1 MPLRIGLLWHS
12 LASGNL
18 GVDALTVANMAI
30 VRVELAK
37 RGIEGTL
44 VVIGPGE
51 SYDGVT
57 LPPNTE
63 IFAIS
68 GRSMLS
74 LDGYWRLLGDLDCI
88 VDIGAGDSFADIYG
102 PKRFF
107 YIYMTKKLALVRGV
121 PLLFAPQTIGPF
133 TKPVYKQLAAS
144 VMKRADAVIARD
156 EGSLV
161 AISQLAPRTRAVL
174 ATDVAFEL
182 PYVDRSGERASKRG
196 GGRLRIGVNAS
207 GLLLGDAVSGQY
219 GFGLSYDYRA
229 FISLLLSELSARSDC
244 EIHLISHA
252 ISASDAADHDGL
264 IADSLAREYPGA
276 IRVPDFASASVAKS
290 YLSSLD
296 FLVAGRMHACVGAF
310 SAGVPVVPTA
320 YSRKFSGL
328 FGLLGYDHILPV
340 QGFDAEAAK
349 DFVLDRLARRE
360 ELASEIGVAMSK
372 TAQLLEAYK
381 GELRRL
387 LDRTQERGA

>member
-30 VRVELAK
+30 VRAEIARRGVEG
-37 RGIEGTL
+37 RL
-44 VVIGPGE
+44 VVIGPRE
-51 SYDGVT
+51 SYEGVT
-57 LPPNTE
+57 LPPDTE
-63 IFAIS
+63 IFAID
-68 GRSMLS
+68 GRSTLS
-74 LDGYWRLLGDLDCI
+74 PRGYWRLLGDLDCI

-107 YIYMTKKLALVRGV
+107 YIYMTKMLALLRGV
-121 PLLFAPQTIGPF
+121 PLLLAPQTIGPF
-133 TKPVYKQLAAS
+133 TKPGYKQLAAS
-144 VMKRADAVIARD
+144 VMKRADAVVARD
-156 EGSLV
+156 EASLA
-161 AISQLAPRTRAVL
+161 AISRLARRTRAVL

-182 PYVDRSGERASKRG
+182 PYVDRSGERAG
-196 GGRLRIGVNAS
+196 ERLRIGINAS
-207 GLLLGDAVSGQY
+207 GLLIGDAGSGQY

-229 FISLLLSELSARSDC
+229 FIALLLSELSARGDC

-264 IADSLAREYPGA
+264 VADRLAREYPGA
-276 IRVPDFASASVAKS
+276 IRVPDFASASAAKS

-296 FLVAGRMHACVGAF
+296 FLVAGRMHACIGAF

-349 DFVLDRLARRE
+349 DFVLGRLARRE
-360 ELASEIGVAMSK
+360 ELASEIGVAMGK